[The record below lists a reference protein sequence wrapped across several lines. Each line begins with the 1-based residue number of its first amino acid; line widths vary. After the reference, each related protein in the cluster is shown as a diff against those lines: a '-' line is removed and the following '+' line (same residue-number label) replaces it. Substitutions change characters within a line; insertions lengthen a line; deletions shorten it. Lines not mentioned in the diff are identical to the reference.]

1 MAQLFQFGQ
10 TKLPSA
16 EAQRLRGAN
25 SHGARAVGAGA
36 TGVAALKFQGSQ
48 GVKSLG
54 AWLWLC
60 AHASRYALKYLR
72 KPLLPTN
79 ALSPCLSATRS
90 ASTIRDRSAASLR
103 AC

>member
-1 MAQLFQFGQ
+1 MAQRFQFGQ

-25 SHGARAVGAGA
+25 SHGARAVVAGA

-54 AWLWLC
+54 AWLWFC
-60 AHASRYALKYLR
+60 AHASRYARKYPR
-72 KPLLPTN
+72 SSTPCNASVWNKVMSIAINCPLHSEPLP
-79 ALSPCLSATRS
+79 
-90 ASTIRDRSAASLR
+90 
-103 AC
+103 

>member
-54 AWLWLC
+54 AWLWFC
-60 AHASRYALKYLR
+60 AHASRSACKYPR
-72 KPLLPTN
+72 PSPRCTAGFGKKVRSIAINSPPLPEPLP
-79 ALSPCLSATRS
+79 
-90 ASTIRDRSAASLR
+90 
-103 AC
+103 